1 MPCCGSALFAHGDK
15 DVSKLGG
22 NDVNTGEQFQLSD
35 EAAERYE
42 RCAARYILGPWAPLL
57 VNAARPAAGERVLD
71 VACGTGVVA
80 RIAAERVGPSGRVI
94 GVDLNPGM
102 IRVARSLPAPLG
114 APIEWLERSAL
125 NLGLED
131 ASFDVVLCQQGLQ
144 FFPDKALAL
153 REMRRVLDHG
163 GHLALSVWKG
173 VGAYHHAVGDALA
186 RFISAES
193 AVRFRA
199 SRQVPTEEDLQ
210 RLATQAGFADVEVRL
225 HEINIHLPRLDEFTL
240 NHLAGTPVAD
250 GLAGATPQAREKL
263 AASVMKQLQRY
274 ADGDGVTYP
283 EEARV
288 LTARV
293 L

>member
-1 MPCCGSALFAHGDK
+1 MPGCGPALFAHGDK
-15 DVSKLGG
+15 DVSKLGA
-22 NDVNTGEQFQLSD
+22 NDLNTGEQFQLSD

-42 RCAARYILGPWAPLL
+42 RCPARYILGPWAPLL
-57 VNAARPAAGERVLD
+57 VNAARPTVGERVLD

-102 IRVARSLPAPLG
+102 IRVARSLPVPIG

-125 NLGLED
+125 DLRLED

-163 GHLALSVWKG
+163 GRLALSVWKG

-193 AVRFRA
+193 AVRFCA
-199 SRQVPTEEDLQ
+199 SRQVPTAEDLQ
-210 RLATQAGFADVEVRL
+210 RLAAQAGFADVEVRL
-225 HEINIHLPRLDEFTL
+225 REINIHLPRLDEFTL

-250 GLAGATPQAREKL
+250 GLAGATPEAREKL

>member
-1 MPCCGSALFAHGDK
+1 MAA
-15 DVSKLGG
+15 
-22 NDVNTGEQFQLSD
+22 NEQFQLSD

-42 RCAARYILGPWAPLL
+42 RCPARYILGPWAPLL
-57 VNAARPAAGERVLD
+57 VDVARVAAGERVLD

-80 RIAAERVGPSGRVI
+80 RIAAERAGPAGRVV
-94 GVDLNPGM
+94 GVDLNAGM
-102 IRVARSLPAPLG
+102 IRVARSLPPPVG

-125 NLGLED
+125 DLGLKD

-163 GHLALSVWKG
+163 GRLALSVWKG
-173 VGAYHHAVGDALA
+173 VGAYHQAVGDALA

-193 AVRFRA
+193 AVRFCS

-210 RLATQAGFADVEVRL
+210 RFATQAGFADVEVRL

-263 AASVMKQLQRY
+263 AASVMKQLQHY